1 MYVYIYVFVLALCC
15 PIPDYK
21 GMICLGI
28 YKKDPTLYSLISV
41 HPLFSKCSKL
51 YASLICVYVG

>member
-28 YKKDPTLYSLISV
+28 YKKDPTLYIMFIPCLVNVVSYTL
-41 HPLFSKCSKL
+41 H
-51 YASLICVYVG
+51 